1 MTQIDPHWTAY
12 FSALL
17 TPVVA
22 VFGCIVTWRQYR
34 IAQNKLKLD
43 LFEKRFAVYNTAR
56 NMLGEIMIKGK
67 LTDEGLYK
75 YSAGIREA
83 KWLMNDDV
91 ANYLSE
97 ELWDHAVDLMSYEAE
112 LEDKPIGEQRTTL
125 VNKRGDLKKWFLL
138 QPQVL
143 DAKVEKFLRLSH

>member
-1 MTQIDPHWTAY
+1 
-12 FSALL
+12 
-17 TPVVA
+17 
-22 VFGCIVTWRQYR
+22 
-34 IAQNKLKLD
+34 
-43 LFEKRFAVYNTAR
+43 
-56 NMLGEIMIKGK
+56 MIKGK